1 VLDSAGLS
9 VALAGLAFGF
19 SLIVAFGAQNTFVL
33 RQGVLRSHVL
43 DVVVVCAA
51 SDALLIAAGVGGAG
65 AALKADPQLL
75 TPMRALGAAFLLA
88 YGALAA
94 RRALRASHERVAG
107 GEPPRPS
114 RVAVLGASF
123 AFTWLNPAV
132 YLDTVI
138 LLGTVANSHGDQNW
152 WFAAGAT
159 VASIIWFIALGFG
172 ARLLT
177 PLFGR
182 PATWRA
188 LDAFVA
194 VTMTVTAWRV
204 ITAA

>member
-182 PATWRA
+182 PDTWRA

>member
-1 VLDSAGLS
+1 MLDSAGLS

-19 SLIVAFGAQNTFVL
+19 SLIVAFGAQNAFVL

-51 SDALLIAAGVGGAG
+51 SDAVLIAAGVGGAG
-65 AALKADPQLL
+65 AALEADPQLL
-75 TPMRALGAAFLLA
+75 TPMRALGAAFLLGYA
-88 YGALAA
+88 ALAA
-94 RRALRASHERVAG
+94 RRALRAPHERAAA

-114 RVAVLGASF
+114 RMAVLGASF

-152 WFAAGAT
+152 WFAVGAT
-159 VASIIWFIALGFG
+159 VASIIWFTALGFG

-177 PLFGR
+177 PLFAR

-204 ITAA
+204 VTAA

>member
-1 VLDSAGLS
+1 MLDSAGLS

-19 SLIVAFGAQNTFVL
+19 SLIVAFGAQNAFVL

-51 SDALLIAAGVGGAG
+51 SDAVLIAAGVGGAG
-65 AALKADPQLL
+65 AALKADPKLL
-75 TPMRALGAAFLLA
+75 TPMRALGAAFLLG

-94 RRALRASHERVAG
+94 RRALRAPRERGAA
-107 GEPPRPS
+107 GEPGRPS

-152 WFAAGAT
+152 WFAVGAT
-159 VASIIWFIALGFG
+159 VASIIWFTALGFA

-177 PLFGR
+177 PLFAR

-204 ITAA
+204 VTAA